1 MYLIKWND
9 EQMNVGL
16 GLIDTQ
22 HKELANIINSF
33 AYALDNNKEQEILLD
48 TIEQLID
55 YTKYH
60 FSVEEEYFDKFD
72 FSEKDI
78 HKSEHAYFINY
89 LNDLKNS
96 IDITAKQGA
105 PETVNQSID
114 ILQHMIKW
122 FVSHISGTD
131 REYIELFKK
140 NGIV

>member
-1 MYLIKWND
+1 MS
-9 EQMNVGL
+9 VGL

-22 HKELANIINSF
+22 HKELAKIINSF

-60 FSVEEEYFDKFD
+60 FSVEEEYFEKFN
-72 FSEKDI
+72 FPQKDI
-78 HKSEHAYFINY
+78 HKSEHTYFINY

-96 IDITAKQGA
+96 IDLTAQQGN
-105 PETVNQSID
+105 PETVKQSID
-114 ILQHMIKW
+114 ILQQMIKW

-131 REYIELFKK
+131 REYIELFRN
-140 NGIV
+140 NGII